1 VHLLHIVTDLFVL
14 GMMFEMCPTSRYPDY
29 PKPNEGAE
37 MNEQV
42 FKEIVDSI
50 LDISPKDRSN
60 DVLHRGDLVGTTGG
74 IVLECERKGERVVGE
89 TYASWKAL
97 CFLPQNNYTPFVVW
111 TVIARP
117 NGFSAETGEYERTL
131 EDALPTYQK
140 R

>member
-1 VHLLHIVTDLFVL
+1 
-14 GMMFEMCPTSRYPDY
+14 
-29 PKPNEGAE
+29 

-60 DVLHRGDLVGTTGG
+60 DVLRQGDLVGTTGG
-74 IVLECERKGERVVGE
+74 IVLECERKGRRVVGE